1 MTTKEELLQYVK
13 ELVDQKIITKDD
25 LNSVCREVDEHKES
39 KKLNIANILYYIG
52 GGIVFLGISI
62 LVFQNWSEF
71 NFLTKV
77 LSTLGASTLAYFIG
91 LLLDKE
97 KRTEALSVAFYL
109 IFALVYPIG
118 LYVVFDNIGFDVSS
132 LGMQSLI
139 SFILFSLCLLSYFLL
154 KKNLFVLFS
163 IIFGTYLFFAFTN
176 LLVDGN
182 PYFLDFDFYEY
193 RFLLV
198 GLSYILLG
206 RFFIGKSL
214 SSLSGVL
221 HGFGIIAVLG
231 STLALGGWDPE
242 QNMFWELVYPFL
254 VFGTLFLSV
263 NFKSKSFLTFGTLFL
278 MAYIFKITSEY
289 FSSGLGW
296 PLALVIAG
304 LSMIGVGYMS
314 ISIKNKYL

>member
-1 MTTKEELLQYVK
+1 MKTKEESLQYVK

-25 LNSVCREVDEHKES
+25 LNSIFMETEEHKES

-52 GGIVFLGISI
+52 GGIVFLGIFI
-62 LVFQNWSEF
+62 LVSQNWSEF

-91 LLLDKE
+91 LFLDKD
-97 KRTEALSVAFYL
+97 KRTETLSVAFYL

-118 LYVVFDNIGFDVSS
+118 LYVVFDNAGFDVSS

-139 SFILFSLCLLSYFLL
+139 LFILFSLCLFSYFLL

-163 IIFGTYLFFAFTN
+163 IIFGTFLFFVFTN
-176 LLVDGN
+176 FLVDGN
-182 PYFLDFDFYEY
+182 PYFLEFKFYEY

-206 RFFIGKSL
+206 RYFIGKSL
-214 SSLSGVL
+214 SSFSGVL

-231 STLALGGWDPE
+231 SALALGGWDPE
-242 QNMFWELVYPFL
+242 QNIFWELIYPFL
-254 VFGTLFLSV
+254 IFGTLFLSV